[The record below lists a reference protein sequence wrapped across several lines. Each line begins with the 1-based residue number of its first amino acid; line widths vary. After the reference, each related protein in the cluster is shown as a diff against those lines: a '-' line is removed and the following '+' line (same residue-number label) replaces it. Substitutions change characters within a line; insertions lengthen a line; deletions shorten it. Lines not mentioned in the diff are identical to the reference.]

1 MKEITFV
8 RHAKSSW
15 EHNVSDRERP
25 LKKRG
30 INDSHL
36 VSNSFKKI
44 NFTPDTIFTSPA
56 LRARKTCEIFI
67 ENLNLF
73 EIRLKIE
80 EDIYDF
86 GGNQLIDFIK
96 SLDKKLNKIMIFG
109 HNHALTSIV
118 NTFGSIYIDNVPTSG
133 LIKISF
139 DIDNWHEIKGGETT
153 LTIFPRDLK

>member
-15 EHNVSDRERP
+15 EYDVNDRERP
-25 LKKRG
+25 LKNRG

-36 VSNSFKKI
+36 VSSSFKET
-44 NFTPDTIFTSPA
+44 NFTPDAIFTSPA
-56 LRARKTCEIFI
+56 VRARKTCKIFVK
-67 ENLNLF
+67 NLYKSS
-73 EIRLKIE
+73 IVVRIE
-80 EDIYDF
+80 EEIYDF
-86 GGNQLIDFIK
+86 GGSQLINFIK
-96 SLDKKLNKIMIFG
+96 SLDNELNKVMIFG

-118 NTFGSIYIDNVPTSG
+118 NSFGSKYVVNVPTSG

-139 DIDNWHEIKGGETT
+139 DVDDWNDIKKGITT

>member
-15 EHNVSDRERP
+15 EHNVCDRERP

-36 VSNSFKKI
+36 VSSSFKET
-44 NFTPDTIFTSPA
+44 NFTPDVIITSPA
-56 LRARKTCEIFI
+56 VRARKTCKIFV
-67 ENLNLF
+67 ENLYKSSINV
-73 EIRLKIE
+73 RIE
-80 EDIYDF
+80 EEIYDF
-86 GGNQLIDFIK
+86 GGSQLINFIK
-96 SLDKKLNKIMIFG
+96 SLDNELNKVMIFG
-109 HNHALTSIV
+109 HNYALTSIV
-118 NTFGSIYIDNVPTSG
+118 NLFGSRYIDNVPTSG

-139 DIDNWHEIKGGETT
+139 DVDNWNNIKKGITT